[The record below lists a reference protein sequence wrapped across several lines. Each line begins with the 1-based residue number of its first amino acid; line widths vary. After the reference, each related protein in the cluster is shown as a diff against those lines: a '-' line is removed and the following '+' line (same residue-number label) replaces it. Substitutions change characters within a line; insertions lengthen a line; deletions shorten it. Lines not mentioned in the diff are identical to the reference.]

1 MALVNGLHI
10 DPKSGVPMYLQV
22 KEHFKSLIANRTL
35 VPGDQLP
42 TIREL
47 SVELTINPNTVARAY
62 SELEREGLLAT
73 QQGRGTFVI
82 EPKDRSELDALG
94 QQRLCDLME
103 NAIVDAR
110 ALGYSLKDIE
120 ECMGNRLRAWQQQ
133 MKE

>member
-1 MALVNGLHI
+1 MANGLHI

-47 SVELTINPNTVARAY
+47 SVDLTINPNTVARAY

-82 EPKDRSELDALG
+82 EPEDRTELDALG
-94 QQRLCDLME
+94 RQRLCDLME

-110 ALGYSLKDIE
+110 ALGYSLEDIE
-120 ECMGNRLRAWQQQ
+120 ECMGSQIEVWRQQ